1 MGDLSVCVSVQ
12 VYLYGLP
19 SAWKIFQPHPPLENK
34 IAQLQKTT
42 AQRWKWPRNCCI
54 SHLPL
59 LLWQQHKEESLSL
72 QGNGLKCVISTFFY
86 KFALFLFCIF
96 IWKKL
101 KLHQKIAQK
110 CCYCKTIKVTFVLRS
125 HFSVHGFLHTEFQMT
140 TLFRGT
146 TCPPDVV
153 GQMKPDTTLTL
164 FAHLFLANKRMYLVV
179 N

>member
-1 MGDLSVCVSVQ
+1 MCVCSSIPIWFTKCLKNFSTTPSIREQNSSATKDYSAEVKMTQKLLHLSFAFTA
-12 VYLYGLP
+12 L
-19 SAWKIFQPHPPLENK
+19 
-34 IAQLQKTT
+34 TT
-42 AQRWKWPRNCCI
+42 AQRRKLVSARKWIKVC
-54 SHLPL
+54 HLP
-59 LLWQQHKEESLSL
+59 
-72 QGNGLKCVISTFFY
+72 FFY